1 MDSTLKAQK
10 RLDSLLGQLKAV
22 ETGNP
27 LSRSA
32 AGTSSGSASSY
43 ASVPEP
49 AREEERPEERRATS
63 LLKQLRACGRRQAS
77 SSRAPS
83 GSHVSYGTSAH
94 DERTARQLD
103 SSAFADVSSARPPP
117 PSAAEVYA
125 ALETVDD
132 PVRASDPE
140 AGARPKLLAKHSSEG
155 DVADDERRRSMPTL
169 WRRPPLE
176 HEVVRAQT
184 FGAFARALGPAPV
197 ELKVGAHDE
206 KKMRAEQRRQ
216 ELRQQEAMHEQE
228 RVKRQVKEAIEAHG
242 ESQMEREAT
251 RRREEQFRME
261 ELRTTQ
267 MVGSAQF
274 FKLLPAT
281 LGALLLFAVS
291 EAGLIISM
299 VERDTKTLND
309 GTRTY
314 EGRQA
319 FSTFG
324 IALTAAGCVGATVC
338 ALALI
343 ALALFLFLAGLH
355 SSNVPFAM
363 KTGSVFMHVGI
374 SFVLLATASHLY
386 HFEQIFERLLD
397 DFPSPP
403 MQSLIT
409 AAQILA
415 SVLVPVAGPIS
426 FGLVVFGY
434 LFRAN
439 CRIATYFQLGPYLNN
454 TNLAMVLLCNISILL
469 LIFWT
474 LSRQAAI
481 QDRTIIGAI
490 FRVLA
495 YVNVSLSPLNVL
507 MWYVARLD
515 TRCDLR
521 RLDVGANLA
530 QIRSAVEV
538 NVTVPGT
545 RCRLRNMFE
554 KPRYEGCTAQVED
567 GGDVAGRVCLRII
580 RPSPE
585 HLVGKSVKLQEYQLE
600 PDMSRAELALQRR
613 KVEADEFELLQSL
626 ERQEERLYFWQ
637 VASVVAYSLGVF
649 FSVLCVLVLTA
660 FHKLMANA
668 LLINIF
674 KQDRRERERRDKA
687 REEWIAGGAWRD
699 TCEPESDDDEKD
711 CTKIQH
717 MLCKEWRRC
726 IGFEN
731 RTADCGNGV
740 CAITNVLEPIPV
752 LDGLG
757 ITYGVIFASLGFVVT
772 LILSCCC
779 LRLVKLRGRRH
790 SGFIRFGVPII
801 SLLIVT
807 GLMFSVGYMWAESG
821 RAEFQYCSA
830 IDLTPSLTS
839 GFAQVSGEWDK
850 LSPQCMD
857 YIAVKFSADLADTSL
872 GVFIV
877 IELPLIVFM
886 SLSFY
891 MMARK
896 RLTESPEE
904 FRAMNLTAFV
914 WVSMMSMAAWSLMQL
929 WVWNDCR
936 DAGCSEEYVYGAQD
950 NLTKESEDLTAI
962 FDDTFPLAYNHTS
975 VYEAKKV
982 ITYQLFIYKQPFAS
996 TAFYLPL
1003 AVIGAQFFFGIVLR
1017 RIGQYWEISWLT
1029 AISSVYRVWAP
1040 VTLTY
1045 LCLFLGLLSLEVG
1058 TWPGTV
1064 IGLCLLMC
1072 VVTYTL
1078 YVLINTYQRWVRS
1091 ASMGRFVFFFVL
1103 RVAMYASHVLLIMG
1117 GVQWV
1122 YALNLD
1128 DIDPPLAVNYAAR
1141 GFENLVIG
1149 GIICF
1154 ISTAV
1159 FVAVGAASDEEFL
1172 LSCLAGSIN
1181 TGYGNAGG
1189 VSRGDVG
1196 FR

>member
-1 MDSTLKAQK
+1 M
-10 RLDSLLGQLKAV
+10 
-22 ETGNP
+22 
-27 LSRSA
+27 
-32 AGTSSGSASSY
+32 
-43 ASVPEP
+43 
-49 AREEERPEERRATS
+49 
-63 LLKQLRACGRRQAS
+63 
-77 SSRAPS
+77 
-83 GSHVSYGTSAH
+83 
-94 DERTARQLD
+94 
-103 SSAFADVSSARPPP
+103 
-117 PSAAEVYA
+117 
-125 ALETVDD
+125 
-132 PVRASDPE
+132 RASDPE
-140 AGARPKLLAKHSSEG
+140 ASARPKLLAKHSSEG

-176 HEVVRAQT
+176 HEVVRART

-197 ELKVGAHDE
+197 QAQGERPRREEDE
-206 KKMRAEQRRQ
+206 AEQRQQRL
-216 ELRQQEAMHEQE
+216 LRQQEAMHEQE

-397 DFPSPP
+397 DFLAPP

-521 RLDVGANLA
+521 RLDVGANLRADPQRRRGERDGARHALPAA
-530 QIRSAVEV
+530 QQHVRGPLRGAPPRS
-538 NVTVPGT
+538 
-545 RCRLRNMFE
+545 R
-554 KPRYEGCTAQVED
+554 TA
-567 GGDVAGRVCLRII
+567 ATSPAASACII

-626 ERQEERLYFWQ
+626 ERQEERLYWQ

-674 KQDRRERERRDKA
+674 KQDGGSARGGIERER
-687 REEWIAGGAWRD
+687 WIAGGGGTPASPRA
-699 TCEPESDDDEKD
+699 TTTKD

-731 RTADCGNGV
+731 RTADCGNGI

-757 ITYGVIFASLGFVVT
+757 ITYGVIFANLGFVVT

-779 LRLVKLRGRRH
+779 LRLVKLREAPPLGVYPLRRAHHQPADRHRPDVQRRLHVGRVGARGVPVLQRDRPDAVADVGLRPGFGRAGQALAAVYGLHRRQVLGGPRRH
-790 SGFIRFGVPII
+790 VARRLHRDRAAAAHRLHVALLLHDGAQSGCRVARGVPRDEPDG
-801 SLLIVT
+801 VR
-807 GLMFSVGYMWAESG
+807 VGVDDVDG
-821 RAEFQYCSA
+821 
-830 IDLTPSLTS
+830 
-839 GFAQVSGEWDK
+839 GV
-850 LSPQCMD
+850 
-857 YIAVKFSADLADTSL
+857 VADAAL
-872 GVFIV
+872 GV
-877 IELPLIVFM
+877 ERLPRRGLLRGVRVRRAGQPDEGVGG
-886 SLSFY
+886 SHPRHLRRHLP
-891 MMARK
+891 AGVQPHL
-896 RLTESPEE
+896 RLRS
-904 FRAMNLTAFV
+904 
-914 WVSMMSMAAWSLMQL
+914 Q
-929 WVWNDCR
+929 
-936 DAGCSEEYVYGAQD
+936 
-950 NLTKESEDLTAI
+950 
-962 FDDTFPLAYNHTS
+962 
-975 VYEAKKV
+975 KV

-1078 YVLINTYQRWVRS
+1078 YVLINACQRWVRS

-1128 DIDPPLAVNYAAR
+1128 EIDAPLAINYAAR
-1141 GFENLVIG
+1141 
-1149 GIICF
+1149 
-1154 ISTAV
+1154 
-1159 FVAVGAASDEEFL
+1159 ASRTW
-1172 LSCLAGSIN
+1172 SSAGSS
-1181 TGYGNAGG
+1181 AS
-1189 VSRGDVG
+1189 SRPPSSSPSAPPPT
-1196 FR
+1196 RSSCSRAWPARSTPATATPEE